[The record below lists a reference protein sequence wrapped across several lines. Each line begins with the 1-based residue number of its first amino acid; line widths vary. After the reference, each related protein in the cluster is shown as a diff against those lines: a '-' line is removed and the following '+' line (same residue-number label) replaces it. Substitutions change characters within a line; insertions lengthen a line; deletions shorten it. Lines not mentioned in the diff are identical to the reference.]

1 MVEEFLNYIE
11 AERRYSPLTAAN
23 YRRDIERF
31 VRWCEEEIVPPMR
44 PFAPGEITGQLV
56 REWMLRRT
64 EQDGLSASSMNREL
78 SSLKSF
84 FRYLHRTGRIGG
96 DVFRFISAL
105 RTPKRLPSFVPES
118 RMKRILE
125 SCEEEECSDDFK
137 VLRNALIV
145 ELFYGCGLRLAEL
158 VGMDRQDLAD
168 DLQSLRV
175 YGKGGKIRMVPLV
188 EPLREKIMRYIEY
201 INRQNICK
209 NGEKALFLTPKGERI
224 SRSTVYRTVK
234 RELERGGVQGKRSPH
249 VLRHTFATHL
259 LDHGADMRDI
269 QELMGHASLQATQV
283 YTHNSIAQLKKV
295 YAAAHPREGGVKSRK
310 KK

>member
-1 MVEEFLNYIE
+1 MVEAFLNYIE
-11 AERRYSPLTAAN
+11 AERRYSPLTVAN

-31 VRWCEEEIVPPMR
+31 VRWCEEDIIPPLR
-44 PFAPGEITGQLV
+44 PFDPRKITGQLV

-64 EQDGLSASSMNREL
+64 EQDGVSASSMNREL

-84 FRYLHRTGRIGG
+84 FRYLHRTGRVGG
-96 DVFRFISAL
+96 DIFRFVVSL
-105 RTPKRLPSFVPES
+105 RTPRRLPTFVPES
-118 RMKRILE
+118 RMKEILK
-125 SCEEEECSDDFK
+125 SCGEEELSDDFRS
-137 VLRNALIV
+137 VRNALIV

-158 VGMDRQDLAD
+158 VGMNRQDLSD
-168 DLQSLRV
+168 DLQTLRV
-175 YGKGGKIRMVPLV
+175 YGKGGKVRMVPLV
-188 EPLREKIMRYIEY
+188 EALREKIIGYMAYID
-201 INRQNICK
+201 RQNICK
-209 NGEKALFLTPKGERI
+209 TGEKALILNRKGERI

-234 RELERGGVQGKRSPH
+234 SELERGGVQGKRSPH

-295 YAAAHPREGGVKSRK
+295 YAAAHPREGGAKSRK
-310 KK
+310 K